1 MTPHTLQRLALGLTI
16 GPLVAWLL
24 CAQPVS
30 AADPVK
36 GEVLVV
42 LGKEEAGKIDPDLD
56 KVKAL
61 QQPPFS
67 SFKSMKVLS
76 KTPVAM
82 DAAKAVMVELPNGR
96 RLQLK
101 LDERM
106 TDGRFKVTVS
116 INQPNKQDYLPLLS
130 VKASPGEHFFVA
142 GQKHDGG
149 TLIIGVKVG
158 ERPEPKA
165 R

>member
-1 MTPHTLQRLALGLTI
+1 MTPHTLQRLALGLSLGT
-16 GPLVAWLL
+16 LAACLL
-24 CAQPVS
+24 CAGV
-30 AADPVK
+30 AAASDPVK
-36 GEVLVV
+36 GELLVV
-42 LGKEEAGKIDPDLD
+42 LGKEEAGKVDAELGS
-56 KVKAL
+56 VKAL

-76 KTPVAM
+76 RSPVTLAPG
-82 DAAKAVMVELPNGR
+82 AATTVELPNGR

-106 TDGRFKVTVS
+106 ADGRFKLTVS
-116 INQPNKQDYLPLLS
+116 INQPDKQDYLPLLS

-158 ERPEPKA
+158 DRPAQKA
-165 R
+165 P